1 MREEPDPMTA
11 THDHLWPDPVLAV
24 DRAMRPHA
32 RQFIL
37 DRLRGTP
44 MEGATVADYIDEAIN
59 RDAYLEHTEPWFERA
74 NDSAQVLLADEY
86 PDVALPYL
94 SRLVTAA
101 LMAEVVHHG
110 HAPRGIREV
119 VELAGRAACWAE
131 GYAYSRPVAAILMHG
146 NS

>member
-1 MREEPDPMTA
+1 MTA

-44 MEGATVADYIDEAIN
+44 MEGATVADYIDHAIN
-59 RDAYLEHTEPWFERA
+59 ADAYLDLTEPWFERA
-74 NDSAQVLLADEY
+74 KGSAQEILAYEY
-86 PDVALPYL
+86 PDVEARYL
-94 SRLVTAA
+94 TRLVTAS
-101 LMAEVVHHG
+101 LMAEVLHHG